1 MLNFKPEVDQQM
13 QDIANVYTEQTGV
26 PVTIV
31 TAASGTY
38 EQTLTSEMAKTE
50 CPTIFFFEPS
60 LKMTGKIICMILQ
73 VHFLRNI

>member
-13 QDIANVYTEQTGV
+13 KDIASVYTEQTGV

-38 EQTLTSEMAKTE
+38 EQTLTSEMAK
-50 CPTIFFFEPS
+50 I
-60 LKMTGKIICMILQ
+60 GRAH
-73 VHFLRNI
+73 V